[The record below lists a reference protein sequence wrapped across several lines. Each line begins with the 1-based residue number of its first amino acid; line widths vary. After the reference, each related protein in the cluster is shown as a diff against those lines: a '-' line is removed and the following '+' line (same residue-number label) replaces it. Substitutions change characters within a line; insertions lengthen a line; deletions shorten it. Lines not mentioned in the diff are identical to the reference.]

1 MGELPANLTHG
12 RGHRNADSLEHLAA
26 GSLALGADG
35 EPFAV
40 FIEGN
45 LLEGFEV
52 LLDIRPLE
60 TVAGSIEAPVELL
73 F

>member
-35 EPFAV
+35 EPFATNGV
-40 FIEGN
+40 VCYERGRAKLRCQMAKEMYEN
-45 LLEGFEV
+45 QV
-52 LLDIRPLE
+52 
-60 TVAGSIEAPVELL
+60 SY
-73 F
+73 